1 MQIKG
6 VYGLHEPHF
15 WTLCTDYYVGT
26 LRVQLAPDA
35 DSTKIL
41 HYVRSIFIQ
50 VHTIF
55 HCVYSLLTVILK
67 GWCDSSCRSA

>member
-26 LRVQLAPDA
+26 LRIQLD
-35 DSTKIL
+35 
-41 HYVRSIFIQ
+41 
-50 VHTIF
+50 
-55 HCVYSLLTVILK
+55 LLI
-67 GWCDSSCRSA
+67 SSSRHAG